1 MIKEK
6 IKHRCMILL
15 IWLIAVFG
23 ISVFL
28 NHASFDPNFSI
39 LDVVTG
45 ATKKSDKKNTKEK
58 ILWKYTKDEL
68 YLSKKQNVKEVKIKI
83 NDIIYHV
90 LKKDLQNK
98 KEILLLSNKED
109 KDYQKA
115 VECIEK
121 YFETQGYQV
130 KIKKTTETMMLSMV
144 HAGKFD
150 LFLMSEEEKE

>member
-15 IWLIAVFG
+15 IWLIVVLG

-28 NHASFDPNFSI
+28 NHASFDPNFSV

-45 ATKKSDKKNTKEK
+45 ATKNSDKKNKKENTVWNYK
-58 ILWKYTKDEL
+58 KDEL
-68 YLSKKQNVKEVKIKI
+68 YLLKKQNVKEVKIKTNGI
-83 NDIIYHV
+83 TYHV
-90 LKKDLQNK
+90 LKHDLQNK

-109 KDYQKA
+109 NDYQKA
-115 VECIEK
+115 VEHIEK
-121 YFETQGYQV
+121 YFEDQGYQV
-130 KIKKTTETMMLSMV
+130 KIKETTETMMLSMV

-150 LFLMSEEEKE
+150 LFLISEEEK